1 MFVKVPE
8 TEGGTGS
15 ASSTKTSVYFCSIL
29 ALPQFRD
36 GNEKSAAELRW
47 EDYQAMSQSLDCLSA
62 ASAYQP
68 HYAPDVQ

>member
-8 TEGGTGS
+8 TEGGTGGS

-47 EDYQAMSQSLDCLSA
+47 EDYQASITLIELAECYFIYLSA
-62 ASAYQP
+62 SLCC
-68 HYAPDVQ
+68 